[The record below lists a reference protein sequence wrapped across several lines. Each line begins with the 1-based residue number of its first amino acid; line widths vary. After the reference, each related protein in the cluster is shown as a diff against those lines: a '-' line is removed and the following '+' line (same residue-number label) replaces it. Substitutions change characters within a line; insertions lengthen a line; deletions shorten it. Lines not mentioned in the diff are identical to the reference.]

1 MTDAIDQWADE
12 AHDAAVERATSE
24 PLASLTVREFF
35 EAFAWDGVAPD
46 PSQTSAREFLA
57 WL

>member
-1 MTDAIDQWADE
+1 MSDANDQWADE
-12 AHDAAVERATSE
+12 AQDAAAERASSE
-24 PLASLTVREFF
+24 PFAALTVREFF